1 MCNISVFMIPHFMG
15 SIYPFMLDISL
26 RICAFA
32 ESCNTPYL
40 PDGRE
45 GFEHG
50 RLTFEIDEIGVVVQF
65 GQKTTIDMKEPI
77 ARETADS
84 EIDIR
89 AIGPCSDRD
98 RTEEIDFVTA
108 FFPQYLDRLLEVFAV
123 RPGRQEPF
131 HPRCTL
137 RQVYPLPYLPSRTG
151 IAVTPESRS

>member
-1 MCNISVFMIPHFMG
+1 MF
-15 SIYPFMLDISL
+15 
-26 RICAFA
+26 AFA

-65 GQKTTIDMKEPI
+65 GQETAIDMKETI
-77 ARETADS
+77 AREPTDS

-98 RTEEIDFVTA
+98 RTEEIDLVTA
-108 FFPQYLDRLLEVFAV
+108 FFPQYLNRLLEVFAV

-131 HPRCTL
+131 HPQCTL
-137 RQVYPLPYLPSRTG
+137 HQVYPLTYLPSRTG
-151 IAVTPESRS
+151 ATVTHE